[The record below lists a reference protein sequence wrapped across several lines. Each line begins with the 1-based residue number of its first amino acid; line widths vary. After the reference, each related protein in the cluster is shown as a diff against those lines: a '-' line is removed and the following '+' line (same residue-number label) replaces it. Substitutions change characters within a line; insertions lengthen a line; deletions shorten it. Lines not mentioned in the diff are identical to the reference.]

1 MQGAV
6 ESLKKWTLPQAVNSP
21 VIQPTA
27 VKQTFLPPKPTP
39 VDPNKTA
46 EVFKKKF
53 IEKHGDWVA
62 EDGRKYSQI
71 PANEIVAKVIRKY
84 GDGVTTDG
92 TPYRDY
98 LPRPASPNDSLEYR
112 LKQIESLSTAPKSEF
127 STNGIIRWQT
137 EEEKKFTS
145 KAPMFWPDEDWL
157 SERNKMFESELETTL
172 KSPLR
177 GVHNFKNS
185 IKQGIRWLA
194 ADVSDYTVWGEWWD
208 KTRKDI
214 EMERFRNDPNS
225 TKLWFLD
232 AISRWDWNQAIEALA
247 EWGSSMILSGVWWL
261 VAKSVQPIIRW
272 ITWLTQAASQWGNLS
287 LEWEQQWQ
295 NSFWDKVTA
304 YTTALVSAY
313 LDRASSENVISWLTR
328 AWVKKQVA
336 TNFVWRMNNYL
347 KGLKPSDFEAGTEI
361 IQQKIENIGRDI
373 MGVKHEEWLKQY
385 LEAGLM
391 GKLLGKIGDKG
402 RSEAPVTVF
411 PPAPPAPPKTPK
423 YVNNNLW
430 VIQWIRTGV
439 KWNEIVTNA
448 KSRGFDPE
456 TDVATYKELKPDID
470 KDGKVNTDDAQIN
483 LKKHVD
489 PMQNTVTELIKA
501 EQKTV
506 PIETAYQVMKQM
518 IDEDLWSGLN
528 YEAAINRLEVARR
541 TLERNAK
548 NWQVDLA
555 ALDEMKKTIY
565 SETDYTKDNDK
576 ADKAIARGLK
586 EVIEQNVSNAKI
598 KELNNELARWYT
610 TRQYLRLLWTGTKT
624 VKGGRLGGYGA
635 SLTGTIIGSMIG
647 SMGWPITGAIWGFVG
662 REVSSKIHGNMLKNV
677 LSDSETKLPQSKKFQ
692 EANMALQNKKVN
704 MALPPPSGLPL
715 SGSVVDANVRTG
727 YAPGVMQSMNI
738 ENTSDR
744 VSPVLPQTTL
754 LPSKKT
760 PQKLLPVNKTTKQ
773 ASVEWKESKTW
784 ESIKSPTIPKSQPK
798 AKLRT
803 NEDALKKPK
812 TPQERKTAI
821 DEAKKYDTSEKFV
834 IKNKQSD
841 YDNSTFLEPYI
852 WKQIE
857 FTIWNWQRVNWV
869 IYRNTNGDIVWIP
882 NEKFTLRHN
891 WKTIESNFDDFEVP
905 LNSNFK
911 LNGHSVRMKDWWF
924 LGDEISKDIYKQSK
938 PKPSPLSQKSEVK
951 YSEALS
957 KVDKKNL
964 DVENMSGIWETLP
977 TNYAGKKIDIQKDLT
992 DIDWLETKLLEKNI
1006 TWVSS
1011 GALSKF
1017 VEPHPYFKSSYKI
1030 ADIDGKWYLFLK
1042 KWVDFNSLPKQAKF
1056 DITTALNKEFYIT
1069 NDWWKTWK
1077 SYSYK

>member
-112 LKQIESLSTAPKSEF
+112 LKQIESLSTAPKSVF
-127 STNGIIRWQT
+127 STNGAIRGQT
-137 EEEKKFTS
+137 EKEKQFTTEVMNRKNENELVKTI
-145 KAPMFWPDEDWL
+145 KAPYRGL
-157 SERNKMFESELETTL
+157 ESVGQNLAFGTAW
-172 KSPLR
+172 
-177 GVHNFKNS
+177 V
-185 IKQGIRWLA
+185 A
-194 ADVSDYTVWGEWWD
+194 ADAVDLFWGDELAG
-208 KTRKDI
+208 KI
-214 EMERFRNDPNS
+214 RNV
-225 TKLWFLD
+225 TD
-232 AISRWDWNQAIEALA
+232 AKQFKIGLMNENKWLIWGIQEGSPSSIIQTLASGAGYLATGARIPLYLTAL
-247 EWGSSMILSGVWWL
+247 
-261 VAKSVQPIIRW
+261 
-272 ITWLTQAASQWGNLS
+272 SQGGNLS
-287 LEWEQQWQ
+287 LEWEQQGQ
-295 NSFWDKVTA
+295 DGLWDKAIA
-304 YTTALVSAY
+304 YTTGGISAAI
-313 LDRASSENVISWLTR
+313 DRMSGQKVIWGLTR
-328 AWVKKQVA
+328 AWIKKETA
-336 TNFVWRMNNYL
+336 TTFVQRMNNYL
-347 KGLKPSDFEAGTEI
+347 KTLKPSDFEAGTEV

-506 PIETAYQVMKQM
+506 PIDTAYQVMKQM

-528 YEAAINRLEVARR
+528 YEAAMNRLEVARR

-565 SETDYTKDNDK
+565 AETDYTKDNDK
-576 ADKAIARGLK
+576 ADKAIARWLK

-624 VKGGRLGGYGA
+624 VKGGRLWGYGA

-738 ENTSDR
+738 ENISDR
-744 VSPVLPQTTL
+744 VSPILPQTTL

-760 PQKLLPVNKTTKQ
+760 PRELLPVNKTTKQ

-784 ESIKSPTIPKSQPK
+784 ESIKSPIIQKTEVKENKS
-798 AKLRT
+798 KL
-803 NEDALKKPK
+803 PK
-812 TPQERKTAI
+812 TPQGK
-821 DEAKKYDTSEKFV
+821 
-834 IKNKQSD
+834 
-841 YDNSTFLEPYI
+841 
-852 WKQIE
+852 
-857 FTIWNWQRVNWV
+857 
-869 IYRNTNGDIVWIP
+869 
-882 NEKFTLRHN
+882 
-891 WKTIESNFDDFEVP
+891 
-905 LNSNFK
+905 
-911 LNGHSVRMKDWWF
+911 
-924 LGDEISKDIYKQSK
+924 
-938 PKPSPLSQKSEVK
+938 EVK
-951 YSEALS
+951 YNPLS
-957 KVDKKNL
+957 KAQEARINSIL
-964 DVENMSGIWETLP
+964 DTKIRYNWEVMTKREMYMDAISKWGKLEELNRNGKTLYRITEN
-977 TNYAGKKIDIQKDLT
+977 
-992 DIDWLETKLLEKNI
+992 DWTFTE
-1006 TWVSS
+1006 
-1011 GALSKF
+1011 LSKY
-1017 VEPHPYFKSSYKI
+1017 EYE
-1030 ADIDGKWYLFLK
+1030 AMK
-1042 KWVDFNSLPKQAKF
+1042 KEIS
-1056 DITTALNKEFYIT
+1056 INK
-1069 NDWWKTWK
+1069 K
-1077 SYSYK
+1077 